1 MYSHIKKIPNHT
13 CTSHMLP
20 LGQELHQHMVH
31 QENMSQNVGQNH
43 GTMQEKFLAN
53 FLANVEYLQ

>member
-1 MYSHIKKIPNHT
+1 MYSHIKKIQNHT

-20 LGQELHQHMVH
+20 PGQELLQHMVH

-43 GTMQEKFLAN
+43 GTTQEEYLAN
-53 FLANVEYLQ
+53 FLASVEHLQ